1 MLGLLLRW
9 IVGAITLFV
18 IAYFVPGFH
27 IRGWA
32 SALIAVLVIGLL
44 NATLGL
50 LLKILTF
57 PLSILTLG
65 LFLLVINAFMLM
77 IASRLVPGFHVDTFG
92 SAFVGAVILAVVHML
107 LGMGTRSD
115 QGCAL
120 TECLAADVVDLAG
133 DETSGHA
140 WGQACAVEVPRDRV
154 FDDGDG
160 AAGVARVA
168 RTEVPARLIDGVAL
182 QIGEP

>member
-9 IVGAITLFV
+9 IVGAIMLFV

-27 IRGWA
+27 IRDWA

-50 LLKILTF
+50 LLKFLTF

-107 LGMGTRSD
+107 LGMGTRS
-115 QGCAL
+115 
-120 TECLAADVVDLAG
+120 E
-133 DETSGHA
+133 
-140 WGQACAVEVPRDRV
+140 R
-154 FDDGDG
+154 
-160 AAGVARVA
+160 
-168 RTEVPARLIDGVAL
+168 RTRN
-182 QIGEP
+182 

>member
-27 IRGWA
+27 IRNWA

-65 LFLLVINAFMLM
+65 LFLLVINAFVL
-77 IASRLVPGFHVDTFG
+77 ILASRLVPGFHVDSFG
-92 SAFVGAVILAVVHML
+92 SAFVGAVVLALVHML
-107 LGMGTRSD
+107 LGVGGR
-115 QGCAL
+115 A
-120 TECLAADVVDLAG
+120 ERK
-133 DETSGHA
+133 
-140 WGQACAVEVPRDRV
+140 PR
-154 FDDGDG
+154 
-160 AAGVARVA
+160 
-168 RTEVPARLIDGVAL
+168 
-182 QIGEP
+182 

>member
-27 IRGWA
+27 IRGFA

-65 LFLLVINAFMLM
+65 LFLLVINAFVLM
-77 IASRLVPGFHVDTFG
+77 IASSLVPGFHVDTFG
-92 SAFVGAVILAVVHML
+92 SAFVGAVILALVHML
-107 LGMGTRSD
+107 LGMGTKSER
-115 QGCAL
+115 
-120 TECLAADVVDLAG
+120 
-133 DETSGHA
+133 
-140 WGQACAVEVPRDRV
+140 R
-154 FDDGDG
+154 
-160 AAGVARVA
+160 A
-168 RTEVPARLIDGVAL
+168 RT
-182 QIGEP
+182 

>member
-27 IRGWA
+27 IRNWV

-50 LLKILTF
+50 LLKIVTF

-65 LFLLVINAFMLM
+65 LFLLVINAFVL
-77 IASRLVPGFHVDTFG
+77 ILASRLVPGFHVDSFG
-92 SAFVGAVILAVVHML
+92 SAFVGAVVLALVHML
-107 LGMGTRSD
+107 LGVGSR
-115 QGCAL
+115 A
-120 TECLAADVVDLAG
+120 ERR
-133 DETSGHA
+133 
-140 WGQACAVEVPRDRV
+140 PR
-154 FDDGDG
+154 
-160 AAGVARVA
+160 
-168 RTEVPARLIDGVAL
+168 
-182 QIGEP
+182 

>member
-27 IRGWA
+27 IRNWVA
-32 SALIAVLVIGLL
+32 ALIAVLVIGLL

-65 LFLLVINAFMLM
+65 LFLLVINAFVL
-77 IASRLVPGFHVDTFG
+77 ILASRLVPGFHVDSFG
-92 SAFVGAVILAVVHML
+92 SAFVGAVVLALVHML
-107 LGMGTRSD
+107 LGVGSR
-115 QGCAL
+115 A
-120 TECLAADVVDLAG
+120 ERR
-133 DETSGHA
+133 
-140 WGQACAVEVPRDRV
+140 PR
-154 FDDGDG
+154 
-160 AAGVARVA
+160 
-168 RTEVPARLIDGVAL
+168 
-182 QIGEP
+182 

>member
-9 IVGAITLFV
+9 IIGAITLFV

-27 IRGWA
+27 ISNWA

-65 LFLLVINAFMLM
+65 LFLLVINAFVLLV
-77 IASRLVPGFHVDTFG
+77 ASRLVPGFHVDTFG
-92 SAFVGAVILAVVHML
+92 SAFVGAVLLALVHML
-107 LGMGTRSD
+107 LGMGTR
-115 QGCAL
+115 A
-120 TECLAADVVDLAG
+120 ERK
-133 DETSGHA
+133 
-140 WGQACAVEVPRDRV
+140 PR
-154 FDDGDG
+154 
-160 AAGVARVA
+160 
-168 RTEVPARLIDGVAL
+168 
-182 QIGEP
+182 

>member
-1 MLGLLLRW
+1 VLGLLLRW

-27 IRGWA
+27 IRNWA

-65 LFLLVINAFMLM
+65 LFLLVINAFVL
-77 IASRLVPGFHVDTFG
+77 ILASRLVPGFHVDSFG
-92 SAFVGAVILAVVHML
+92 SAFVGAVVLALVHML
-107 LGMGTRSD
+107 LGVGGR
-115 QGCAL
+115 A
-120 TECLAADVVDLAG
+120 ERR
-133 DETSGHA
+133 
-140 WGQACAVEVPRDRV
+140 PR
-154 FDDGDG
+154 
-160 AAGVARVA
+160 
-168 RTEVPARLIDGVAL
+168 
-182 QIGEP
+182 

>member
-27 IRGWA
+27 IRDWV

-65 LFLLVINAFMLM
+65 LFLLVINAFILKL
-77 IASRLVPGFHVDTFG
+77 ASDLHLVPGFHVDTFG
-92 SAFVGAVILAVVHML
+92 SAFVGAAILALVHML
-107 LGMGTRSD
+107 LGMGTK
-115 QGCAL
+115 
-120 TECLAADVVDLAG
+120 
-133 DETSGHA
+133 
-140 WGQACAVEVPRDRV
+140 
-154 FDDGDG
+154 
-160 AAGVARVA
+160 
-168 RTEVPARLIDGVAL
+168 
-182 QIGEP
+182 GEHKR

>member
-27 IRGWA
+27 IRDWA

-65 LFLLVINAFMLM
+65 LFLLVINAFVLML
-77 IASRLVPGFHVDTFG
+77 ASRLVPGFHVDTFG
-92 SAFVGAVILAVVHML
+92 SAFVGAVILALVHML
-107 LGMGTRSD
+107 LGVGTKRSGGPQLVRVRAVQAFGYCGAGIVCGRMGAAVPRGSGTR
-115 QGCAL
+115 G
-120 TECLAADVVDLAG
+120 
-133 DETSGHA
+133 
-140 WGQACAVEVPRDRV
+140 WI
-154 FDDGDG
+154 
-160 AAGVARVA
+160 AR
-168 RTEVPARLIDGVAL
+168 
-182 QIGEP
+182 

>member
-27 IRGWA
+27 IRNWA

-50 LLKILTF
+50 LLKIVTF

-65 LFLLVINAFMLM
+65 LFLLVINAFVL
-77 IASRLVPGFHVDTFG
+77 ILASRLVPGFHVDSFG
-92 SAFVGAVILAVVHML
+92 SAFVGAVVLALVHML
-107 LGMGTRSD
+107 LGVGTR
-115 QGCAL
+115 A
-120 TECLAADVVDLAG
+120 ERK
-133 DETSGHA
+133 
-140 WGQACAVEVPRDRV
+140 PR
-154 FDDGDG
+154 
-160 AAGVARVA
+160 
-168 RTEVPARLIDGVAL
+168 
-182 QIGEP
+182 